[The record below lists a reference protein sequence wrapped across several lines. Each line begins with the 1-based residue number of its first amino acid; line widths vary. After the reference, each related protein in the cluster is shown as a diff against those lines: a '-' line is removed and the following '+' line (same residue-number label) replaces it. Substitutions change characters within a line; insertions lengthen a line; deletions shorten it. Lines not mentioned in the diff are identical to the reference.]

1 MQQDKDQL
9 VKSLQDQIDSKKWI
23 VNLLDRSL
31 EHKVESDELKVSS
44 IFERRTY
51 TKKEIQCLIGMF
63 SEYCNDPELKVH
75 IPSDLLKYIA
85 KELEQYASN
94 RKYKPFPVKVG
105 SPQVIDW
112 YMVEEHVKDL
122 LMFPV
127 FDDPESKQNLQTLF
141 KMVILFFDLDPNDQI
156 PPNTL
161 TQRIGHF
168 KKEYP
173 ELV

>member
-9 VKSLQDQIDSKKWI
+9 VRSLQDQVDSKKWR

-31 EHKVESDELKVSS
+31 EGKLESDEFRLSQ

-51 TKKEIQCLIGMF
+51 TKKEINYLIGMF
-63 SEYCNDPELKVH
+63 SEYSNNPELKDH
-75 IPSDLLKYIA
+75 IPSDLLMYIA
-85 KELEQYASN
+85 KELKLYASN

-122 LMFPV
+122 LKFPD
-127 FDDPESKQNLQTLF
+127 FDDPESKQNLKTLF

-161 TQRIGHF
+161 TQRIRHF

-173 ELV
+173 DLV